1 LIKTVIDK
9 EESLPKENTT
19 GSLKETPAEPAPQSS
34 DTQPKRVVDS
44 QIQTIFHRNRE
55 SAKIENVH
63 PTVAQIEDMHFYNIN
78 TKMELRRMEHHTK
91 TLIKE
96 AKETQETPNDVNLSI
111 TFINITKMTLTYV
124 LLQDLAKLVNH
135 VDKKALVLP
144 LG

>member
-1 LIKTVIDK
+1 MNK
-9 EESLPKENTT
+9 EESSPKEKAA
-19 GSLKETPAEPAPQSS
+19 GSPKEKSAEPAPQPS

-96 AKETQETPNDVNLSI
+96 AKETQEL
-111 TFINITKMTLTYV
+111 FE
-124 LLQDLAKLVNH
+124 KLEKERSG
-135 VDKKALVLP
+135 DP
-144 LG
+144 